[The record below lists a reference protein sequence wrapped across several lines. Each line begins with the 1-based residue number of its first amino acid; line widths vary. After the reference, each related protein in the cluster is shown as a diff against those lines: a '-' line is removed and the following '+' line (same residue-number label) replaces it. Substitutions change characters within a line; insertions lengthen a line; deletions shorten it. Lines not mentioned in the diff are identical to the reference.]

1 MKAHYLKTARRRRG
15 WTQQEAAARLGL
27 SQPYLSMLETG
38 GRSLPASLARR
49 VVRLFALAPTALPP
63 SEPVKRRKA
72 ANNQTLAEE
81 LAKLGY
87 PGFAY
92 LLTRCRT
99 RNPAQV
105 LLEALAMDDLEA
117 RLAEALPW
125 LLLQFEGLD
134 AGWLSAQV
142 RLRNLQNRL
151 GFVVSL
157 ARRVAE
163 ANPRRRNRV
172 QPLLQLERDL
182 EPSRLLQEDTLCQ
195 SSLSAGERRW
205 LRARRPQAAAHWNLL
220 TNWRPE
226 HLPYAS

>member
-1 MKAHYLKTARRRRG
+1 MKAHYLKTARRRCG

-38 GRSLPASLARR
+38 RRSLPASLARR

-92 LLTRCRT
+92 LLTRRRT

-134 AGWLSAQV
+134 AGWLSAQA

-163 ANPRRRNRV
+163 ASPRRRNRV

-195 SSLSAGERRW
+195 LPLSAGERRW
-205 LRARRPQAAAHWNLL
+205 LREHRPQAAAHWNLL